1 MNLVPPFVL
10 FRPRLA
16 PTQPQA
22 SVLAWITLL
31 ACTVLPGL
39 RGADAFDAAVAQFH
53 ARRFAEAQTAF
64 AALPATDPRQ
74 AEIAYYLGAL
84 AVRRGT
90 PAEALQHLERSVALD
105 SGSARV
111 YQALGDAYGL
121 SAQKAGLLSKLG
133 LAKKCLASYEKAV
146 ALAPDVISYR
156 FSLLSYYSQ
165 APALAGGGRDK
176 AFAVAREIQ
185 KLDPI
190 MGGLSIVNLH
200 VSEKEWSQAFALI
213 EELRQAHPGNNELN
227 YQFGR
232 LASLSGQ
239 QVEPGIAALQRFL
252 DAPPAPEET
261 SRIQARFRLG
271 VLLEK
276 RGDPE
281 AAKQAYRQTLELN
294 PNHRQAREALDRL
307 K

>member
-1 MNLVPPFVL
+1 MNHIAPLAPAL
-10 FRPRLA
+10 PRLA
-16 PTQPQA
+16 QASPQA
-22 SVLAWITLL
+22 RLLAWFLL
-31 ACTVLPGL
+31 VTGTVVPGL
-39 RGADAFDAAVAQFH
+39 LGADAFNAAVAEFN
-53 ARRFAEAQTAF
+53 ARRFAEAQVAF

-84 AVRRGT
+84 ALRRGT
-90 PAEALQHLERSVALD
+90 PAEALPLLERAVALD
-105 SGSARV
+105 PAYARA

-146 ALAPDVISYR
+146 ALAPNVISYR
-156 FSLLSYYSQ
+156 FSLLNYYSQ

-200 VSEKEWSQAFALI
+200 VIEKEWRQAFALV
-213 EELRQAHPGNNELN
+213 EELRQAHPGNNELH

-261 SRIQARFRLG
+261 SRIQAQFRMG
-271 VLLEK
+271 ILLEK
-276 RGDPE
+276 RGDSA

-294 PNHRQAREALDRL
+294 PNHRPAQEALERL